1 MHEQMSAMF
10 RRLNN
15 ASASIRAQ
23 VDQYE
28 ETGTCSPIRRAK
40 FREIYQKALGLWIWA
55 EKMGRVQPVP
65 YRALARQGLE
75 IVGLLEGAGLHE

>member
-1 MHEQMSAMF
+1 MHEKMSVIF

-15 ASASIRAQ
+15 SSASIRTQ

-28 ETGTCSPIRRAK
+28 ESGACSATRQAK
-40 FREIYQKALGLWIWA
+40 FREIYKDALDLWVWA
-55 EKMGRVQPVP
+55 ERVGRVQPVP
-65 YRALARQGLE
+65 YRAWARQGLE

>member
-1 MHEQMSAMF
+1 MHEKMSVIF

-15 ASASIRAQ
+15 SSASIRTQ

-28 ETGTCSPIRRAK
+28 ETGYCPPNRRAK
-40 FREIYQKALGLWIWA
+40 FKEAYQEALTLWVWA
-55 EKMGRVQPVP
+55 EKMGQHQPMP
-65 YRALARQGLE
+65 YRAWARQGLE